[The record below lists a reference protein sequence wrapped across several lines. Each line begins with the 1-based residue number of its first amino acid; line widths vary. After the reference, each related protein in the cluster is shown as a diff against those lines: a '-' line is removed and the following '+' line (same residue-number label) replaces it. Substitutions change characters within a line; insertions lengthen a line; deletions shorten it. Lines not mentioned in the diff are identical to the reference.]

1 MTVSNLMAGVEAEQ
15 EELTVDEQ
23 QEQQQEQEV
32 AEIVKPEGLDESFW
46 DEENK
51 SLKQDDLIKA
61 YQTEQKKALD
71 LRKALSQKSSF
82 KPPKEANE
90 YSYSED
96 LGELLPEDGD
106 ASQMLKQTALESG
119 LTKDQFNSFVSKLI
133 PNLQEKG
140 LLTFNGPELTE
151 EEQEAQDA
159 EYREAEIAKLG
170 KDGKRVLQSV
180 VNWGQGMVNKG
191 ILSKDE
197 LPVFQNMAIDAES
210 LVVLNKIASLT
221 GEPSIPVQTAVPEG
235 ILSRDEVD
243 EIIRSEAYQKGDAS
257 AHAKVKAHFEAM
269 NG

>member
-1 MTVSNLMAGVEAEQ
+1 MTESNLMAGVEAEQ

-23 QEQQQEQEV
+23 QEQQQQEV
-32 AEIVKPEGLDESFW
+32 AEVIKPEGLDDSFW

-71 LRKALSQKSSF
+71 LRKALSQKGSF

-90 YSYSED
+90 YNYEESLE
-96 LGELLPEDGD
+96 EVLPEDGE

-140 LLTFNGPELTE
+140 LLTFNGPELSE

-170 KDGKRVLQSV
+170 KDGQRVLQGV

-191 ILSKDE
+191 VLSKDE
-197 LPVFQNMAIDAES
+197 LPVFQNMATDAQS

-221 GEPSIPVQTAVPEG
+221 GEPSIPVQTAVPDG

-243 EIIRSEAYQKGDAS
+243 EIIRSDAYQNGDAS
-257 AHAKVKAHFEAM
+257 AHRKVKAHFESM
-269 NG
+269 NQ